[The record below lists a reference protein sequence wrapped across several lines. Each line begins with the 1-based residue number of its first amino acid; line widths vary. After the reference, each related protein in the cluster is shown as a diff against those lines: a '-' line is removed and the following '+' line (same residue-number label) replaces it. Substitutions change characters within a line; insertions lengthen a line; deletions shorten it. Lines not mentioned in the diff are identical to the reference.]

1 MLLLLRLR
9 GGGDNVVVR
18 PEVVSVEFW
27 LDLWQLRYSLH
38 FYCHLSSVSDWH
50 VTVEREVN
58 SASVW
63 AGLFPRCAVAV
74 ARERLASW
82 TPPPPQHCTV
92 ANLEGSHAPDSSL
105 YVTFWRKTFKLIFSL
120 VTISVNILTISSPL
134 SSQWEFAHENSWLSV
149 AHMLYSVPCT
159 DYTQSHHNLNN
170 MESRPRPPT
179 RPSTCLRLSKET
191 SKLIVTLY
199 SPHVRRSWPQYSQVI
214 MEPGVQHWSHE
225 FAKYCLKYCLNI
237 FL

>member
-92 ANLEGSHAPDSSL
+92 ANLEGSHAPDSLLS
-105 YVTFWRKTFKLIFSL
+105 VTMWRKTFKLIFSL
-120 VTISVNILTISSPL
+120 LTISVNILTISSPL
-134 SSQWEFAHENSWLSV
+134 SSQWEFAHEISDWVLRTCCTVFPALITPSHTTTSTTWRAGPDLGLGHQPVSNSQRKHL
-149 AHMLYSVPCT
+149 
-159 DYTQSHHNLNN
+159 NL
-170 MESRPRPPT
+170 
-179 RPSTCLRLSKET
+179 
-191 SKLIVTLY
+191 
-199 SPHVRRSWPQYSQVI
+199 
-214 MEPGVQHWSHE
+214 
-225 FAKYCLKYCLNI
+225 
-237 FL
+237 